1 MYGGFK
7 TKETDE
13 TVYYVQEFKVAC
25 ADKEYSDVLK
35 FLRTDE
41 YKIRNIF
48 LKVIDVTMDYA
59 GSFDKD
65 EVVQHLTT
73 KKGFRRQGSA
83 KDADRTIL
91 DNTDRL
97 LTTALCIR
105 RQCKA

>member
-1 MYGGFK
+1 MYGRLK

-48 LKVIDVTMDYA
+48 LKDIDVTMDYA
-59 GSFDKD
+59 GSIDKD
-65 EVVQHLTT
+65 EVIQHLTT
-73 KKGFRRQGSA
+73 KKGFRVQGSA
-83 KDADRTIL
+83 NDANKTIL
-91 DNTDRL
+91 DNTEQVDNNC
-97 LTTALCIR
+97 LTYMETVDV
-105 RQCKA
+105 